1 MGTLQD
7 LLSNSAPWR
16 RLFYVSVI
24 LTATCIWLKP
34 WQKAASPTNAV
45 ASYQPP
51 PPSVPTGNVIPPA
64 VTVPSNTQGMG
75 SANGGGSL
83 SNGFLPASVHEP
95 SMSFGQLDSN
105 FGPPLADAVSGPR
118 QVSGSFAPNTELH
131 LIGVYE
137 GALPNGLKDDPASK
151 CMQMGFSPNDRGNG
165 LQECVL
171 AQTQVRRSRPVTV
184 TVSRTNAPIVLVLMA
199 YAPVDWKLVPMSG
212 VKLAKV
218 IVAGYSGQDIA
229 GVPAGV
235 PVEVRSHQNSPCNV
249 CTRVGDY
256 FYTYQQNTEYQRIV
270 AKLQKETGLQPSSFQ
285 GAYSSDRFLI
295 SSSLANYASST
306 SSGQSN
312 FVGKLFSDRVIM
324 NGREISL
331 PEGKWKAIAYSSLP
345 SNLGTDQSLLLNRLD
360 SKPNAELLA
369 IRFKTTTSGSGFSVN
384 AGCNRTHDY
393 LNVSLSNAAAGDQLC
408 YWVDYVGNPFR
419 QSIFYE
425 ASNELNGLGILQ
437 TPVVVA
443 SSFHKADRDSSL
455 ELLDYS
461 IPDSKFNSSGSGIA
475 RWDKGLLANDSERKK
490 YVDERIA
497 WARSWFQFFKL
508 GN

>member
-1 MGTLQD
+1 MSTLRD
-7 LLSNSAPWR
+7 LMSNSATWR
-16 RLFYVSVI
+16 RLFYVAVT
-24 LTATCIWLKP
+24 LTATCVWLKP
-34 WQKAASPTNAV
+34 WQKSDPPINNV
-45 ASYQPP
+45 ASYQAPP
-51 PPSVPTGNVIPPA
+51 VSAGNVPPVGNVQFNMPGA
-64 VTVPSNTQGMG
+64 G
-75 SANGGGSL
+75 SASGGGSVAGSL
-83 SNGFLPASVHEP
+83 SSASTYGANV
-95 SMSFGQLDSN
+95 SFGLLDAN
-105 FGPPLADAVSGPR
+105 FGPPVSDTVSVPHHT
-118 QVSGSFAPNTELH
+118 SGSFAPNTELH

-137 GALPNGLKDDPASK
+137 GALPNGVKDDPASK
-151 CMQMGFSPNDRGNG
+151 CMQLGFSPNDRGSG

-171 AQTQVRRSRPVTV
+171 AQTQVRRSRAVTV

-218 IVAGYSGQDIA
+218 IVAGYSGQDIV

-249 CTRVGDY
+249 CMRVGDY

-270 AKLQKETGLQPSSFQ
+270 AKLQRETGLQPSSFQ

-295 SSSLANYASST
+295 SSSLATYTPST

-312 FVGKLFSDRVIM
+312 FMGKVFSDRVVM

-331 PEGKWKAIAYSSLP
+331 PEGKWKAIGYSSAP

-369 IRFKTTTSGSGFSVN
+369 IRLKTATSGSGFP
-384 AGCNRTHDY
+384 
-393 LNVSLSNAAAGDQLC
+393 LNVGCDRTRDYMNLSVSNVAAGDQLC
-408 YWVDYVGNPFR
+408 YWVGYVGNPFR

-425 ASNELNGLGILQ
+425 AANELSGLGILQ

-461 IPDSKFNSSGSGIA
+461 IPDNKFFSAGGVTST
-475 RWDKGLLANDSERKK
+475 WDKALLANDGERKK
-490 YVDERIA
+490 YVDERVA

-508 GN
+508 SN

>member
-1 MGTLQD
+1 MSTLQD
-7 LLSNSAPWR
+7 LLSNAAPWR

-24 LTATCIWLKP
+24 LTATCVWLKP
-34 WQKAASPTNAV
+34 WQKTAPPTNAV

-51 PPSVPTGNVIPPA
+51 PPVPTGNVVMPV
-64 VTVPSNTQGMG
+64 VTAPSNMQGMG
-75 SANGGGSL
+75 TPNSGGSL
-83 SNGFLPASVHEP
+83 SNGFSWASVHEP
-95 SMSFGQLDSN
+95 SMSFGQLDAN
-105 FGPPLADAVSGPR
+105 FGPPMADAVSGPR
-118 QVSGSFAPNTELH
+118 QASASFSPNTELH
-131 LIGVYE
+131 LVGVYE
-137 GALPNGLKDDPASK
+137 GALPNGVKDDPASK
-151 CMQMGFSPNDRGNG
+151 CMQLGFSPNDRGNG
-165 LQECVL
+165 LQDCVL
-171 AQTQVRRSRPVTV
+171 AQTQVRRSRAVTV
-184 TVSRTNAPIVLVLMA
+184 TVSRANAPIVLVLMA

-218 IVAGYSGQDIA
+218 IVAGYGGQDIA

-235 PVEVRSHQNSPCNV
+235 PVEVRSYQNSPCNV

-256 FYTYQQNTEYQRIV
+256 FHTYQQNTEYQRIV
-270 AKLQKETGLQPSSFQ
+270 AKLQRETGLQPSSFQ

-295 SSSLANYASST
+295 SSNLATYTPST

-312 FVGKLFSDRVIM
+312 FMGKVFSDRVVM

-331 PEGKWKAIAYSSLP
+331 PEGKWKAIGYSSAP

-369 IRFKTTTSGSGFSVN
+369 IRLKTATSGSGFPVNVGCDRTRDYMNLSVN
-384 AGCNRTHDY
+384 
-393 LNVSLSNAAAGDQLC
+393 NVAAGDQLC
-408 YWVDYVGNPFR
+408 YWVGYVGNPFR

-425 ASNELNGLGILQ
+425 AANELSGLGILQ

-443 SSFHKADRDSSL
+443 SSFHKADRGSSL

-461 IPDSKFNSSGSGIA
+461 IPDSKFNSSGGGISK
-475 RWDKGLLANDSERKK
+475 WDKGLLANDSERKK